1 MQTQPNPRPPLD
13 EQEADRTILDLLLN
27 EPGAGPWA
35 EDELA
40 RQIGD
45 RNVVIDALGRLH
57 AAGLIHRLG
66 IFAFPARTT
75 LRTIQLT
82 T

>member
-1 MQTQPNPRPPLD
+1 MPHQPNRPQPLD
-13 EQEADRTILDLLLN
+13 EHEADRTILDLLLN

-35 EDELA
+35 SDELA

-45 RNVVIDALGRLH
+45 RNLVEDALTRLH
-57 AAGLIHRLG
+57 AAGLIHRFSV
-66 IFAFPARTT
+66 FAFPARTT

-82 T
+82 A